1 MAINY
6 ETKEWKNYPDTS
18 TPIMAEELN
27 RMERGIS
34 SAVSGLNSLE
44 LSTETALIT
53 YIKRAIDC
61 LYPHDYS
68 PTKIEA
74 TVGEDFYTY
83 SGDSWFMY
91 DISDDVF
98 DPETDGLFVWRN
110 DTELIAKSL
119 YSLSRVLKPDE
130 NVTTWAT
137 NTTKLDLQDG
147 DKVEFLIYKN
157 SAATVT
163 AGESIGLKAGA
174 TTAVSGVA
182 TPVEDDEEDN
192 DD

>member
-1 MAINY
+1 MKYTSNYNLKKPDLSDRFSIEDFNSNTQAIDDTLGVCT
-6 ETKEWKNYPDTS
+6 TK
-18 TPIMAEELN
+18 
-27 RMERGIS
+27 
-34 SAVSGLNSLE
+34 
-44 LSTETALIT
+44 TALSDCV
-53 YIKRAIDC
+53 KAAIEC
-61 LYPHDYS
+61 LYPHSYS

-74 TVGEDFYTY
+74 TVGEDFYTN
-83 SGDSWFMY
+83 SGDSWFIY

-110 DTELIAKSL
+110 DPELIAKSL

-137 NTTKLDLQDG
+137 YKTKLDLQDG